1 VSIFFLLFDLG
12 PQCWV
17 KTTTGESGEA
27 RRREDD
33 DDDEPDDAPEAY
45 DPTDRSSLVKLQALM
60 MEVGEV
66 GLSQRICIFFL

>member
-1 VSIFFLLFDLG
+1 LFDLG

-33 DDDEPDDAPEAY
+33 DDDEAVEVPEAY
-45 DPTDRSSLVKLQALM
+45 DPTDRSSFVKL
-60 MEVGEV
+60 
-66 GLSQRICIFFL
+66 